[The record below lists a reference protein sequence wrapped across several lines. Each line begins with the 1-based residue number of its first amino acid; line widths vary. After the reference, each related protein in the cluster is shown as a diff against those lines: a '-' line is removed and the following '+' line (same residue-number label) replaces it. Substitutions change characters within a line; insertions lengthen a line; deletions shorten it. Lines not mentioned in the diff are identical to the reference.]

1 MNSATRGR
9 GGQMKIAV
17 NIFAVLGFAFIAL
30 VVAGF
35 VADFRA
41 FDRTSGGYESP
52 YEGWTG
58 TPIDWNAG
66 DMNADGFVRRG
77 RVLNTLLNCTNGI
90 ISFQVYGMQ
99 INFRKISERAIKV
112 HKPREAC
119 IASGFAPEF

>member
-1 MNSATRGR
+1 MKSV
-9 GGQMKIAV
+9 QIVIDMKI
-17 NIFAVLGFAFIAL
+17 NELRY
-30 VVAGF
+30 AG
-35 VADFRA
+35 
-41 FDRTSGGYESP
+41 
-52 YEGWTG
+52 TG